1 MITLLPGKTAAEALQ
16 WAKTREGPPP
26 FEPAGGIL
34 ALSPGAVNFMTTDL
48 VPGNYVL
55 VCFVP
60 DAHDGKPHSQHGMIR
75 QLTVE

>member
-1 MITLLPGKTAAEALQ
+1 
-16 WAKTREGPPP
+16 
-26 FEPAGGIL
+26 
-34 ALSPGAVNFMTTDL
+34 MTTDL
-48 VPGNYVL
+48 VPGTYVL